1 MSKDHDNRL
10 SDLYRQ
16 SSQETPPAHIDRAVL
31 GMARKS
37 VRRRVFS
44 PFGNHWVAGGAML
57 GVVMLSVLLIVTMP
71 QQPDSP
77 APARSLVAPS
87 SEAVTGARKE
97 AARLDAVPADLLRG
111 TAQQPEAPAAP
122 KAQFD
127 FYTTLPEMEVVVPEE
142 EDRALMKQ
150 APATEKSTR
159 SAATAPE
166 EGASYLQVG
175 SFPEQRRA
183 VEFRDKLLELGFR
196 CEIQAVRTTDTEV
209 YHRVRVGP
217 FTDPETL
224 HTARDRLDELG
235 IATRT
240 VTVPE

>member
-10 SDLYRQ
+10 SHLYQQ

-44 PFGNHWVAGGAML
+44 PFGNHRVAGGAML

-87 SEAVTGARKE
+87 SEAVTGTRKE
-97 AARLDAVPADLLRG
+97 AARLDAVPADLLPG
-111 TAQQPEAPAAP
+111 TEQQPEATPAP

-127 FYTTLPEMEVVVPEE
+127 FYTTLPELEVVVPEE

-150 APATEKSTR
+150 APAPEKSTR

-166 EGASYLQVG
+166 GASYLQVG
-175 SFPEQRRA
+175 SFPGQRRA
-183 VEFRDKLLELGFR
+183 VAFRDKLLELGFR
-196 CEIQAVRTTDTEV
+196 CEIQSVRTADTEV

-217 FTDPETL
+217 FTDPEAL
-224 HTARDRLDELG
+224 QTARDRLDELG

-240 VTVPE
+240 VTARE